1 MARNRQ
7 NTVNNND
14 SDDGIEEEE
23 EEFPSASQ
31 ESNSSDVPNLESVSG
46 FTPDVFA
53 IIDVEE
59 WQEYAYPPR
68 ATENRVKKKRDAEK
82 KFLQAAKGKI
92 SSEITEVVNGLT
104 TATKSIDEVYAKF
117 MEDYITIED
126 QIRKKWTEIQ
136 KEQANVLSIVGKS
149 MDRHVEEGDKIEDQH
164 IDGMASMKEAC
175 ENMVTLINSLAPQ
188 TL

>member
-31 ESNSSDVPNLESVSG
+31 ESNSSDVPNLENMLTLLEQLKTS
-46 FTPDVFA
+46 
-53 IIDVEE
+53 
-59 WQEYAYPPR
+59 
-68 ATENRVKKKRDAEK
+68 RVKKKRDAEK